1 MVDKLAG
8 RCMMQIEVLLFASLR
23 DLAQSDSI
31 AVELPAD
38 ASVSDLVEAISE
50 QFPPLADRL
59 PNTRVAVDDRFC
71 SPEDRISAGSEVAL
85 IPPVSGG

>member
-1 MVDKLAG
+1 
-8 RCMMQIEVLLFASLR
+8 MMQIEVLLFASLK
-23 DLAQSDSI
+23 DLAQADRI
-31 AVELPAD
+31 AVELPEEAL
-38 ASVSDLVEAISE
+38 VSDLFEAISE

-71 SPEDRISAGSEVAL
+71 SPDDRISAGSEVAL